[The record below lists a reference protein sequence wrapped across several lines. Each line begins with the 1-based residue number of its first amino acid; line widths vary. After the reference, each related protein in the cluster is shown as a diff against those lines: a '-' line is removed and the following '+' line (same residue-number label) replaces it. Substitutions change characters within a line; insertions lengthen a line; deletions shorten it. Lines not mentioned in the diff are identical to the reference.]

1 LRSSPIN
8 HYERLGVE
16 SDASPAAVRAAYHE
30 LARLLHP
37 DTHGGAANRE
47 MALVNEAW
55 RVLSDPGRRAA
66 YDATLRLAAPVASP
80 RPTWDDL
87 QDDDAD
93 VLDFDDGDAGDGLG
107 HAPWLGRALAATT
120 VVIAI
125 GLSLLFVYAFSR
137 SGR

>member
-1 LRSSPIN
+1 
-8 HYERLGVE
+8 
-16 SDASPAAVRAAYHE
+16 VRAAYHE

-47 MALVNEAW
+47 MAFVNEAW

-66 YDATLRLAAPVASP
+66 YDATLRLEQPVAPP

-87 QDDDAD
+87 QDDAALTD
-93 VLDFDDGDAGDGLG
+93 LDGDGLG
-107 HAPWLGRALAATT
+107 HTPWLGRALAATT

>member
-1 LRSSPIN
+1 
-8 HYERLGVE
+8 
-16 SDASPAAVRAAYHE
+16 VRAAYHE

-47 MALVNEAW
+47 MAFVNEAW

-66 YDATLRLAAPVASP
+66 YDATLRLEQPVAP
-80 RPTWDDL
+80 ERPTWDDL
-87 QDDDAD
+87 EDDAE
-93 VLDFDDGDAGDGLG
+93 LADFDDGDGGDGLG
-107 HAPWLGRALAATT
+107 HTPWLGRALAATT